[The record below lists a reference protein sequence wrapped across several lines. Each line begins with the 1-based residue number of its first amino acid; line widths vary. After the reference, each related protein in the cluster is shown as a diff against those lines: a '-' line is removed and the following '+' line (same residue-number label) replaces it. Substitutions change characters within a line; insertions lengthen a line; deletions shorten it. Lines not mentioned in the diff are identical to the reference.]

1 MTKKFLLIVT
11 GAVLAIIAIVV
22 TIVLICIGFR
32 DFRSTEN
39 GIVATPKSV
48 SRLYDFIEKDKYD
61 SLVLDLSKMEYSS
74 DETIN
79 IVDLSYRKMLEID
92 GKGSHYSSMTIN
104 SNAEQIILKN
114 ISAESTETILSV
126 NNANATIYLES
137 CNFAVTAE
145 GVTTVKIKAQN
156 CNVNI
161 TGYCEIKGGPSANS
175 FEANNISFSGTGELT
190 IKGGSAINY
199 GQNGGSG
206 LVAKRVSFN
215 DALTS
220 TIVGGHGAEGAKGYD
235 GQKGRDAEFMQHTST
250 GGSAGG
256 QGQTGG
262 NGGNAVE
269 CTDIEFGASTC
280 IVLQGGDAANGGRGG
295 NGGNAGKR
303 IVPGTTKGGKGG
315 AGGDAGKAGLALF
328 LGNVDDLSEF
338 PNNVTIIDGKPGK
351 QGERG
356 ANGKD
361 SYVGW

>member
-1 MTKKFLLIVT
+1 MTKKFVFMVT
-11 GAVLAIIAIVV
+11 CAVLAIIAIVV
-22 TIVLICIGFR
+22 TIVLICIGSR

-48 SRLYDFIEKDKYD
+48 SRLYELIEKEYD
-61 SLVLDLSKMEYSS
+61 SLILDLSKMEYSS
-74 DETIN
+74 DDTIN
-79 IVDLSYRKMLEID
+79 IVDLSYRKTLEID
-92 GKGSHYSSMTIN
+92 GKGSHYFSMTIN
-104 SNAEQIILKN
+104 SNAEKIILKN
-114 ISAESTETILSV
+114 LSVESTETILSV
-126 NNANATIYLES
+126 NNVNATIYLES
-137 CNFAVTAE
+137 CSFAVTAE
-145 GVTTVKIKAQN
+145 GVTAVRVKAQN
-156 CNVNI
+156 CSANI
-161 TGYCEIKGGPSANS
+161 SGYCEIKGGPSANG
-175 FEANNISFSGTGELT
+175 FEAYNLFFAGTGELT

-220 TIVGGHGAEGAKGYD
+220 TIVGGNGAEGAKGYD
-235 GQKGRDAEFMQHTST
+235 GQKGRDAEFMQTST

-303 IVPGTTKGGKGG
+303 IFPGTTKGGKGG
-315 AGGDAGKAGLALF
+315 AGGDAGKAGLALS

-338 PNNVTIIDGKPGK
+338 PNNVTIIDGKPCK

-356 ANGKD
+356 TNGKD
-361 SYVGW
+361 SHVGW